1 MNRLNLEIVRPS
13 GSTPCVFE
21 VSRVV
26 NAGYVGRDEAAV
38 RRHIEELQHEGVAP
52 PPSVPMLFPVFSAN
66 VTTAEQ
72 IETIEPK
79 TSGEVEFVLLM
90 QGESMLVGIGSDHTD
105 RPLEAVDLIKSK
117 QACPNVLG
125 RSVWDFEDVRGHWDD
140 LLLQSW
146 TRATPAND
154 WTLYQSAAA
163 AAILPPLHLLELV
176 RARLSDHC
184 IDGMAIFSGTIPI
197 VGGKVI
203 YGSGFRCTLADP
215 VLERSL
221 HCAYEIVHLD
231 YLGSEAP
238 VAEKEL

>member
-1 MNRLNLEIVRPS
+1 MNRLNLEIVRTS

-66 VTTAEQ
+66 VTTADQ
-72 IETIEPK
+72 IETIEQK

-90 QGESMLVGIGSDHTD
+90 QGENMFVGIGSDHTD

-125 RSVWDFEDVRGHWDD
+125 RSIWDFEDVRGHWDD
-140 LLLQSW
+140 LVMQSW
-146 TRATPAND
+146 TRPTPAD
-154 WTLYQSAAA
+154 PWTLYQNATVAS
-163 AAILPPLHLLELV
+163 ILPPLHLLELV
-176 RARLSDHC
+176 RSRLSDRR
-184 IDGMAIFSGTIPI
+184 IDDMMIFSGTIPI
-197 VGGKVI
+197 VEGKVI
-203 YGSGFRCTLADP
+203 YGSGFRCALVDP
-215 VLERSL
+215 VLQRSL
-221 HCAYEIVHLD
+221 HCTYEIVHLD

-238 VAEKEL
+238 VAIS